1 MVSRRLLLSLSA
13 LVFLLMLGSVV
24 AESGKE
30 GIQRIKPPHRDLE
43 STVIDGTGREATLR
57 NTEGSFQGFDERK
70 VGKSKVSVSMVAW
83 LTLAM
88 AAATGL
94 GAVPFFFLELE
105 PQWAGVCN
113 GLAAGVMLAAS
124 FDLVQEGQSYGGGGN
139 WVVFGIIS
147 GAVFIWLCKMVR
159 NIVFV
164 SSFSL
169 SETFIIFNLIGVHFF
184 IFTLRLQ
191 VKKKLLHV

>member
-1 MVSRRLLLSLSA
+1 MASRLKVLSL
-13 LVFLLMLGSVV
+13 LFLGIILFFGSTFAGSEKDV
-24 AESGKE
+24 
-30 GIQRIKPPHRDLE
+30 IQRVRAPHRDLE
-43 STVIDGTGREATLR
+43 TTVIDGTGREATLR
-57 NTEGSFQGFDERK
+57 DSQGKFQGFDERK
-70 VGKSKVSVSMVAW
+70 AGKTRVSVFTVAW

-139 WVVFGIIS
+139 YVVLGIMA
-147 GAVFIWLCKMVR
+147 GAIFIWLCKKV
-159 NIVFV
+159 
-164 SSFSL
+164 
-169 SETFIIFNLIGVHFF
+169 
-184 IFTLRLQ
+184 
-191 VKKKLLHV
+191 

>member
-1 MVSRRLLLSLSA
+1 MTSRLGALLLCLC
-13 LVFLLMLGSVV
+13 LLGLLHGSGS
-24 AESGKE
+24 AESE
-30 GIQRIKPPHRDLE
+30 EVTERVRTAPQRNLE
-43 STVIDGTGREATLR
+43 ATVIDGGGKEVGGHDSKDNLH
-57 NTEGSFQGFDERK
+57 GIDERNI
-70 VGKSKVSVSMVAW
+70 GKSRVSVSTVAW

-139 WVVFGIIS
+139 CVVVGIMS
-147 GAVFIWLCKMVR
+147 GAIFIWLCKQVQNACLLHR
-159 NIVFV
+159 
-164 SSFSL
+164 
-169 SETFIIFNLIGVHFF
+169 FNFL
-184 IFTLRLQ
+184 
-191 VKKKLLHV
+191 KLLP